1 MATQDENGKQV
12 KIGIDDIDMCVRILQ
27 MFMERYRTVQDLLS
41 ELAENVR
48 QNKSLEEKIA
58 EMVLRS
64 KYQTPEID
72 TTPVQNMEMT
82 EEEKQRL
89 EELKKKY
96 LE

>member
-1 MATQDENGKQV
+1 MATEDENGKQV
-12 KIGIDDIDMCVRILQ
+12 KIGIDDIDMCVRILE
-27 MFMERYRTVQDLLS
+27 MFMDRYRTVQDLLS
-41 ELAENVR
+41 QLAENVK

-64 KYQTPEID
+64 KYQPQEID
-72 TTPVQNMEMT
+72 NMATQNVELT

-89 EELKKKY
+89 EQLKKKY